1 MQGHGPSG
9 NLDMAMQVLTR
20 NKRGSDVPCGFAE
33 LRESPEVHQVRELQ
47 RGGCVGG
54 VGCRMINWIWLYG
67 PLLSLSILVNS
78 MTMVALIAAV
88 ELPFAAM
95 MSASWGVLRQFK

>member
-1 MQGHGPSG
+1 
-9 NLDMAMQVLTR
+9 
-20 NKRGSDVPCGFAE
+20 
-33 LRESPEVHQVRELQ
+33 
-47 RGGCVGG
+47 
-54 VGCRMINWIWLYG
+54 MINWIWLYG

-78 MTMVALIAAV
+78 MTMVALMAAV